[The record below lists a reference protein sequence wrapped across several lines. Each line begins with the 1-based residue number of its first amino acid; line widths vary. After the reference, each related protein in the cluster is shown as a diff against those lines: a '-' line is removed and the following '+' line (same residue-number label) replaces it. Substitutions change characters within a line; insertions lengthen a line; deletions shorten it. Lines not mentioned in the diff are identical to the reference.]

1 MSIAS
6 EINRINGE
14 VSSQSTIIDEIST
27 ILDSKA
33 SASPSL
39 QEKIVTPS
47 AVQQEVTP
55 DSGYDG
61 LSKVT
66 VEAVSSSVH
75 ITKIYCYSSE
85 PYTRAPLPGGYYF
98 YVLIN
103 NIQQANIEYSPDGG
117 NEFDVDFT
125 INLNQDFIS
134 VYPYAY
140 ASYCGF
146 YINGSV
152 MYVSGY

>member
-1 MSIAS
+1 MSVQS
-6 EINRINGE
+6 EIDRINGE
-14 VSSQSTIIDEIST
+14 VNSQSAIIDEISA

-33 SASPSL
+33 GSNPKL
-39 QEKIVTPS
+39 QEKTVMPT

-55 DSGYDG
+55 DAEYDG

-66 VEAVSSSVH
+66 VEAIPSSVH
-75 ITKIYCYSSE
+75 ITKIHCYSSG
-85 PYTRAPLPGGYYF
+85 PYTRAPLPGGYSF

-103 NIQQANIEYSPDGG
+103 NIQQANIQYSPDGD

-140 ASYCGF
+140 TSYCGF
-146 YINGSV
+146 YINEGV
-152 MYVSGY
+152 MYVAGY